1 MQNFTQYNFVDND
14 DRFVEKILP
23 AVLFSPTLHLETL
36 IMNSAAKAMRTFTC
50 ILILTAL
57 AMASFGQG
65 NHVFSGGEAANF
77 SIVDIP
83 ASGTATWSTD
93 RSSTP
98 GYYSIVN
105 TAAYTGCSD
114 VANINGYIKKYGNNP
129 FIFPV
134 GSGNDLRTLEISSPA
149 LATDAY
155 ATAWIAGNPSNDLDH
170 TAPYAGTH
178 NVFAVAAPII
188 AVSTA
193 GQWDWQ
199 VGEADNLGNGTTGN
213 GAGLTITVSI
223 PDMTTFAVASS
234 LRLVG
239 WNGTNW
245 IDLSGTATATGN
257 TENSLLSGTMVPGI
271 TAVAIGTVSW
281 VLPLK
286 LESFN
291 ATPNNC
297 DAMITWKSSNEI
309 NTDKFIVEQSADN
322 IHYSPVVNVKAK
334 GNSSNTNNYSVT
346 VAQPSGLVY
355 YRLKMMD
362 NNGTYTYSNVIV
374 CRTHCSVNE
383 FMRVYPNPVVA
394 TGTVNLSFGTAYKGK
409 ATLIITNTLGQRF
422 IAMAAQV
429 NTGTNLIPIEVARF
443 ASGTYFITLL
453 AENGGQIGTVQKFIK
468 Q

>member
-1 MQNFTQYNFVDND
+1 MQIFTQYNFVGND
-14 DRFVEKILP
+14 SHFVEKKLLT
-23 AVLFSPTLHLETL
+23 VLVCATLCLETL
-36 IMNSAAKAMRTFTC
+36 IMNTADKAMRTFTC
-50 ILILTAL
+50 ILVFILFAT
-57 AMASFGQG
+57 ASFCQG

-93 RSSTP
+93 RTSTP
-98 GYYSIVN
+98 GYFSIIN

-114 VANINGYIKKYGNNP
+114 AANINGYIKKYGNNP

-134 GSGNDLRTLEISSPA
+134 GSGNDLRTLEISSP
-149 LATDAY
+149 LLTTDAY
-155 ATAWIAGNPSNDLDH
+155 ATAWIAGNPSNNLDH
-170 TAPYAGTH
+170 TAPNAGTH
-178 NVFAVAAPII
+178 DVFAVAAPII

-199 VGEADNLGNGTTGN
+199 VGEAGNLGSGTTGN

-223 PDMTTFAVASS
+223 PDMTSFAVASS

-286 LESFN
+286 LESFTAN
-291 ATPNNC
+291 ASNC
-297 DAMITWKSSNEI
+297 DAVISWVSSNEI
-309 NTDKFIVEQSADN
+309 NTDKFIVEQSTDN
-322 IHYSPVVNVKAK
+322 IHYTPAVNVKAK
-334 GNSSNTNNYSVT
+334 GNSNTVNNYSVT
-346 VAQPSGLVY
+346 LAQPTGLVY
-355 YRLKMMD
+355 YRLKMID
-362 NNGTYTYSNVIV
+362 INGTYTYSNVIV
-374 CRTHCSVNE
+374 CRTHCAVNE

-394 TGTVNLSFGTAYKGK
+394 TGTVNLSFGTAYKGR

-422 IAMAAQV
+422 TAMAAQV
-429 NTGTNLIPIEVARF
+429 NTGTNLIPVEVARF
-443 ASGTYFITLL
+443 AAGTYFITLL
-453 AENGGQIGTVQKFIK
+453 AENGEQIGTVQKFIK